1 MKKILNLL
9 NKKQLSLFYFFG
21 VAVLLLSVLEV
32 LTFSLIQPIIG
43 FLSADNSHLNFDGT
57 FIKKIFPDKFLNSY
71 LILFIFFFISALR
84 SIVSIGISY
93 IRQSLNRSIDQ
104 DMSNKM
110 YSKYIHKDYS
120 FFLKKNSSNFI
131 SNIIVEVDKFSYRLV
146 DSLTFF
152 IVDVVIVS
160 TITVYLLI
168 SYLIPTIVL
177 IVIITLIFFI
187 FYFLYK
193 NKFKKIGIE
202 RSIADAQKISW
213 LQKSFYSIQSVKL
226 DNLESFFKEKFK
238 KEVKKS
244 SESTFKMN
252 FISELPRNL
261 ADIILIIV
269 GASLLYVLNFIT
281 GIQKELFLSIIGLF
295 ILAMFRILPSA
306 NRILYAFNSIKFHYQ
321 AINNLE
327 KLINEEKNLNDNKK
341 EEEIFF
347 RPIKIKE
354 SIKLENISFSYD
366 LDGVEKKILNNVNL
380 EIKKNK
386 IVGIYGKNGSGKST
400 LLNIITGLLE
410 PDMGSVKLDGKNI
423 KDFKKLYQF
432 TIGYVTQKTYL
443 TDDSVIENI
452 IFGKKRE
459 EYNQEQLDRAIDL
472 AQLKNTIND
481 LPNKENTLLGER
493 GTKLSGGQQQRIG
506 IARALYK
513 NPQLIIFDEATNAL
527 DSESQ
532 EEILLST
539 VFKENSEKIIIIVSH
554 DKRVF
559 KMCNEVYQVDQGRL
573 TRLNV

>member
-9 NKKQLSLFYFFG
+9 NKKQLLFFYFFG
-21 VAVLLLSVLEV
+21 AAVLLLSVLEV

-43 FLSADNSHLNFDGT
+43 FLSSNNPQLNFNST
-57 FIKKIFPDKFLNSY
+57 FIKKIFPDKFLNTH
-71 LILFIFFFISALR
+71 LILFIFFFIFALR
-84 SIVSIGISY
+84 SVVSIGISY
-93 IRQSLNRSIDQ
+93 IRQSLNRSIDK
-104 DMSNKM
+104 DISNKI
-110 YSKYIHKDYS
+110 YSQYIHKDYS
-120 FFLKKNSSNFI
+120 FFLKKNSSSFI

-152 IVDVVIVS
+152 IVDVAIVA
-160 TITVYLLI
+160 TITIYLLI
-168 SYLIPTIVL
+168 NYLIPSIIL
-177 IVIITLIFFI
+177 IVIITLFFFI
-187 FYFLYK
+187 FYFFYK

-202 RSIADAQKISW
+202 RSNADALKISW
-213 LQKSFYSIQSVKL
+213 LQKSFYSIQSIKL
-226 DNLESFFKEKFK
+226 DNLEYFFKDKFE
-238 KEVKKS
+238 KEVNRS

-269 GASLLYVLNFIT
+269 GSSLLYALYFIV

-306 NRILYAFNSIKFHYQ
+306 NRILYSFNSIKFHYQ
-321 AINNLE
+321 TINNLD
-327 KLINEEKNLNDNKK
+327 KLINEGENLNDNKK
-341 EEEIFF
+341 EQEIFL
-347 RPIKIKE
+347 RPIKIKD

-366 LDGVEKKILNNVNL
+366 LDGVKKKILNNVNL

-386 IVGIYGKNGSGKST
+386 IIGICGKNGSGKST

-410 PDMGSVKLDGKNI
+410 PDIGSVKLDGNNI

-459 EYNQEQLDRAIDL
+459 EYNQEQLDSVIDL
-472 AQLKNTIND
+472 AQLKSIINQ

-493 GTKLSGGQQQRIG
+493 GVKLSGGQQQRIG

-513 NPQLIIFDEATNAL
+513 NPQIIIFDEATSAL

-532 EEILLST
+532 EKILLST
-539 VFKENSEKIIIIVSH
+539 VFKKNSEKITIIVSH

-559 KMCNEVYQVDQGRL
+559 KMCDEVYQVDQGKL